1 MAKVPLTIDKN
12 YCSDWGVWHG
22 IRELLQNA
30 KDAED
35 YEDRPMEVTHYPR
48 TNRLEIISRGVY
60 VNPANL
66 LVLGKSGKGDGRQ
79 RGKFG
84 EGFVLGVLA
93 LTRKGCEVKF
103 RNDHLSWT
111 VGFEEPDAGHPLEGN
126 TLLTFRSRELAAEE
140 PDFRVEIDGSTTEAW
155 NVLRSKALFLSP
167 PKESEVIKTDNGL
180 MLLDPARKGEVYA
193 RGLYVRTFNDLSVGY
208 DIHQV
213 ALDRDRQM
221 INEFDLHWALSKMW
235 TQACETHPILAAPRV
250 YEMAKADAPDARQLK
265 YHADEKLLKSMRE
278 HFEGENGKDAV
289 PVTSNQEAREVTSA
303 GGKPQMV
310 SGIMKDL
317 LEKGGLSIENAKK
330 QLESVVSKR
339 WAPADI
345 QCGPDAGPDAYAR
358 MCRLEEIFPQMVVV
372 TFKSDA
378 PACHL
383 IDEGKTIGV
392 DRRLLDVPLR
402 ESIPKVLAA
411 EARRVSVPPLDV
423 LVAHV
428 AGEPLQSTSASQDPE
443 F

>member
-22 IRELLQNA
+22 VRELLQNA

-35 YEDRPMEVTHYPR
+35 YEGHPMEVTHYPR
-48 TNRLEIISRGVY
+48 TNRLEIVSKGVRI
-60 VNPANL
+60 NPASL

-84 EGFVLGVLA
+84 EGFVLGILA
-93 LTRKGCEVKF
+93 LVRKGCDVKF

-111 VGFEEPDAGHPLEGN
+111 VGFEEPDPGHPLEGN
-126 TLLTFRSRELAAEE
+126 TLLTFRSRELAAREE
-140 PDFRVEIDGSTTEAW
+140 DFRVEIEGIPTAAW
-155 NVLRSKALFLSP
+155 DILRAKALFLTP
-167 PKESEVIKTDNGL
+167 PKESEVIKTDNGM

-193 RGLYVRTFNDLSVGY
+193 RGLYVRTFEDLAVGY
-208 DIHQV
+208 DIHHIS
-213 ALDRDRQM
+213 LDRDRQM

-235 TQACETHPILAAPRV
+235 TQACEVSPALAVPRV
-250 YEMAKADAPDARQLK
+250 YEMAKTDTPDARQLK
-265 YHADEKLLKSMRE
+265 YHADSKLLEKMRA
-278 HFEGENGKDAV
+278 HFEEENGTDAI
-289 PVTSNQEAREVTSA
+289 PVTSNQEARDVTNV

-310 SGIMKDL
+310 SGVMKDL
-317 LEKGGLSIENAKK
+317 LEKSGLSIETAKK

-339 WAPADI
+339 WAPADV
-345 QCGPDAGPDAYAR
+345 QCAEDAEEAYAR
-358 MCRLEEIFPQMVVV
+358 MCRLEEIFPQMAVV
-372 TFKSDA
+372 TFKSNV

-383 IDEGKTIGV
+383 IDEGKTVGI

-411 EARRVSVPPLDV
+411 EARRVSAAPLDV

-428 AGEPLQSTSASQDPE
+428 AGEPLQSSGASEDPA